1 MTNIQVTKY
10 LQKDFKLFQEVQTRI
25 LLIKLCNISRSGGSN
40 ESFTKFQS
48 QKQCKWWVSRKME
61 REKSNKWQ
69 EGMLSF
75 LLRLSLKLTKNHS

>member
-25 LLIKLCNISRSGGSN
+25 LLIKLCNMSRSGGSN

-48 QKQCKWWVSRKME
+48 QKQCK
-61 REKSNKWQ
+61 
-69 EGMLSF
+69 
-75 LLRLSLKLTKNHS
+75 

>member
-40 ESFTKFQS
+40 ENFTKFQS

-75 LLRLSLKLTKNHS
+75 LLRLSLKLTKNQS